1 MENNS
6 KLLKLPE
13 GTMILCE
20 GELNLDMY
28 KILDG
33 HAEVYMGYGTENE
46 TFIGIIGPQSCFGEF
61 GLLLERPAIYTVK
74 AYSDIVLLRIT
85 KGQMGDFVQENHK
98 SIIEIMQN
106 MAQTMMSMRLQ
117 IDMLINDIN
126 KGLKPDENEIHEMN
140 KSIGK
145 YAVYRNSAMKGKF
158 WTIDMKR
165 K

>member
-46 TFIGIIGPQSCFGEF
+46 TFIGIIGPQSCFGE
-61 GLLLERPAIYTVK
+61 
-74 AYSDIVLLRIT
+74 
-85 KGQMGDFVQENHK
+85 
-98 SIIEIMQN
+98 
-106 MAQTMMSMRLQ
+106 
-117 IDMLINDIN
+117 LI
-126 KGLKPDENEIHEMN
+126 
-140 KSIGK
+140 
-145 YAVYRNSAMKGKF
+145 
-158 WTIDMKR
+158 
-165 K
+165 

>member
-1 MENNS
+1 
-6 KLLKLPE
+6 
-13 GTMILCE
+13 
-20 GELNLDMY
+20 
-28 KILDG
+28 
-33 HAEVYMGYGTENE
+33 
-46 TFIGIIGPQSCFGEF
+46 
-61 GLLLERPAIYTVK
+61 
-74 AYSDIVLLRIT
+74 
-85 KGQMGDFVQENHK
+85 MGDFVQENHK

>member
-46 TFIGIIGPQSCFGEF
+46 
-61 GLLLERPAIYTVK
+61 R
-74 AYSDIVLLRIT
+74 
-85 KGQMGDFVQENHK
+85 
-98 SIIEIMQN
+98 
-106 MAQTMMSMRLQ
+106 RLS
-117 IDMLINDIN
+117 
-126 KGLKPDENEIHEMN
+126 G
-140 KSIGK
+140 
-145 YAVYRNSAMKGKF
+145 
-158 WTIDMKR
+158 
-165 K
+165 